1 MHHLFSL
8 KHPFSFL
15 LLSLFVF
22 VSCSSEEPDLTAPD
36 ESQFTK
42 TMLVTGEFFEPIDM
56 TILPNMDILIVQRR
70 GEILKYNHETAELS
84 QAGFLDVFFETD
96 VEGVNAEEGVVGI
109 EKDPDFENNG
119 YIYIYYSPIDTT
131 VNRLSRFVY
140 ENDELDM
147 DSETVVLELY

>member
-1 MHHLFSL
+1 M
-8 KHPFSFL
+8 
-15 LLSLFVF
+15 
-22 VSCSSEEPDLTAPD
+22 TAPD

-147 DSETVVLELY
+147 DSETV